1 MLKPLCTIAFLAVLG
16 QAQDPQDQERIRAV
30 EQQVQGMAD
39 ALRAASGSLRS
50 ADQNR
55 LLEQDLQRLR
65 DSMKPLA
72 QELEKQTRLEV
83 ELQRAQQE
91 SVAQL
96 ADKMRR
102 DEAEIQWM
110 AQKLATAP
118 PPPPGAPIPPKPFVF
133 GAGSVGG
140 TSEERLYRSGKSQL
154 EDRDWDDALKYFNRV
169 IELKGSRA
177 DAAMYW
183 KAYTQNRLGHRTEAL
198 STLAEMMRVHPQSR
212 WLDDA
217 RALEVEVKQSAGQP
231 VSLESEADEDLK
243 ILAVNG
249 MIHTD
254 PDRAIPVLEK
264 LIAKSASPRLRE
276 RAVFVLAQSRTPR
289 GREAL
294 LALAKGGT
302 NPDLQYKAVEY
313 LGYQSTPETR
323 QTLQEIYS
331 SSSDV
336 QLKRAVLRGF
346 MASRDKDR
354 LLTAAKTEQVADLR
368 KEAIRGLGSVGAN
381 EELWQLYQAES
392 SAEVKT
398 EILYALPGKKENA
411 DRLIEAAK
419 SERDAKLRR
428 ELVRQIGY
436 TKAEKVPEVL
446 ASMYG
451 PEQDM
456 NVKRAII
463 DGLRHSGSA
472 KALVDITKSETDLK
486 LKRSLVETLSHMKQK
501 EATDYLMEMLNK

>member
-1 MLKPLCTIAFLAVLG
+1 MLKPLCTVAFLAVLG
-16 QAQDPQDQERIRAV
+16 QAQDPQEQERIRAV

-65 DSMKPLA
+65 DSMKPMT
-72 QELEKQTRLEV
+72 QELEKQTRLEA
-83 ELQRAQQE
+83 ELQRAHQE
-91 SVAQL
+91 SVAQM
-96 ADKMRR
+96 ADKIRR
-102 DEAEIQWM
+102 DEAEIRFM

-118 PPPPGAPIPPKPFVF
+118 PVPPAAPIPPKPFVF
-133 GAGSVGG
+133 MGPGGG

-169 IELKGSRA
+169 IEIKGSRA

-198 STLAEMMRVHPQSR
+198 STLADMMRVHPQSR

-264 LIAKSASPRLRE
+264 LIAKSTSPRLRE

-313 LGYQSTPETR
+313 LGYQSSPETR
-323 QTLQEIYS
+323 QTLQELYS
-331 SSSDV
+331 ASSDM

-354 LLTAAKTEQVADLR
+354 LLTAAKSEQVADLR

-392 SAEVKT
+392 SSEVKT
-398 EILYALPGKKENA
+398 EILYALPGRKENA

-419 SERDAKLRR
+419 AERDAKLRR

-436 TKAEKVPEVL
+436 TKAEKAPEAL
-446 ASMYG
+446 TSMYSA
-451 PEQDM
+451 ESDM

-463 DGLRHSGSA
+463 EGLRHSGSA
-472 KALVDITKSETDLK
+472 KALVDIAKSETDLK
-486 LKRSLVETLSHMKQK
+486 MKRALVETLSHMKQK

>member
-1 MLKPLCTIAFLAVLG
+1 MLKTICTIAFVATLA
-16 QAQDPQDQERIRAV
+16 QAQEPQEQERIRAV

-55 LLEQDLQRLR
+55 LLDQDLQRLR
-65 DSMKPLA
+65 DSMRPLA
-72 QELEKQTRLEV
+72 TEMEKQKRLEL
-83 ELQRAQQE
+83 ELQRDHRESMAQH
-91 SVAQL
+91 

-102 DEAEIQWM
+102 DAEEIKAM
-110 AQKLATAP
+110 AQVLAP
-118 PPPPGAPIPPKPFVF
+118 PAAPMAPIPPKAF
-133 GAGSVGG
+133 AYSMQSGG
-140 TSEERLYRSGKSQL
+140 TNEERLYRSGKSQL
-154 EDRDWDDALKYFNRV
+154 EDRDWDDAIKHFQRV
-169 IELKGSRA
+169 MEVKGSRA

-183 KAYTQNRLGHRTEAL
+183 KAYAQNRAGHRNEAL
-198 STLAEMMRVHPQSR
+198 ATLAEMMRVHPQSR

-254 PDRAIPVLEK
+254 PDRALPVLEK
-264 LIAKSASPRLRE
+264 LISKSTSPRLRE
-276 RAVFVLAQSRTPR
+276 RAVFVLAQSRTVR
-289 GREAL
+289 AREVL
-294 LALAKGGT
+294 LRLAKGGI

-331 SSSDV
+331 GSNDV

-346 MASRDKDR
+346 VASRDKDR
-354 LLTAAKTEQVADLR
+354 LLSAAKSEQTPDLR

-392 SAEVKT
+392 AAEFKT
-398 EILYALPGKKENA
+398 EILYALPGRKENA

-419 SERDAKLRR
+419 AERDPKLRR
-428 ELVRQIGY
+428 ELVRQVGY
-436 TKAEKVPEVL
+436 TKSEKVPDVL
-446 ASMYG
+446 SSMY
-451 PEQDM
+451 PAESDV

-463 DGLRHSGSA
+463 DGLRQNGSA
-472 KALVDITKSETDLK
+472 KALVEITKSETDLK
-486 LKRSLVETLSHMKQK
+486 LKRSLVETLSRMKSK

>member
-1 MLKPLCTIAFLAVLG
+1 MLKPFRMIAFAAVLA
-16 QAQDPQDQERIRAV
+16 QAQDPQEQDRIRAV

-72 QELEKQTRLEV
+72 QEIGKQTQLEFD
-83 ELQRAQQE
+83 LRRAHQE
-91 SVAQL
+91 SVAQQ

-102 DEAEIQWM
+102 DAEEIKAM
-110 AQKLATAP
+110 AQALAP
-118 PPPPGAPIPPKPFVF
+118 PAPPAAPVPPKAFHF
-133 GAGSVGG
+133 AMQSGGS
-140 TSEERLYRSGKSQL
+140 SEERLYRSGKSQL
-154 EDRDWDDALKYFNRV
+154 EDRDWDDAIKYFQRV
-169 IELKGSRA
+169 IDMKGTRA

-183 KAYTQNRLGHRTEAL
+183 KAYAQNRAGHRNEAL
-198 STLAEMMRVHPQSR
+198 ATLADMMRVHAQSR

-217 RALEVEVKQSAGQP
+217 RALEVEVKQSAGEP
-231 VSLESEADEDLK
+231 VSPESEADEDLK

-264 LIAKSASPRLRE
+264 LISKSTSPRLRE
-276 RAVFVLAQSRTPR
+276 RAVFVLAQSRTVR

-294 LALAKGGT
+294 LRLAKGGI

-323 QTLQEIYS
+323 QTLQELYS

-336 QLKRAVLRGF
+336 QLKKAVLRGF
-346 MASRDKDR
+346 LASRDKDR
-354 LLTAAKTEQVADLR
+354 LLTAAKSEQVAELR
-368 KEAIRGLGSVGAN
+368 KEAIRGLGAMGAN
-381 EELWQLYQAES
+381 DELWQLYQTES
-392 SAEVKT
+392 NAEVKT
-398 EILYALPGKKENA
+398 EILYALPGRKENA

-419 SERDAKLRR
+419 AERDPKLRR
-428 ELVRQIGY
+428 ELVRQVGY
-436 TKAEKVPEVL
+436 TKAEKAPEAL
-446 ASMYG
+446 ASMYAG
-451 PEQDM
+451 ESDA

-472 KALVDITKSETDLK
+472 KALVDIAKVETDLK
-486 LKRSLVETLSHMKQK
+486 LKRSLVETLSRMKSK